1 MSSVDEEI
9 AFYRAEI
16 AEIKAGRGIY
26 ADATDKE
33 KRDAIHDCRNA
44 FNTLLQSQQG
54 MFLMVIMLCFHT
66 TILICLCV
74 LFALY

>member
-33 KRDAIHDCRNA
+33 KRDAMLANQTAIHDLRV
-44 FNTLLQSQQG
+44 LQG

-66 TILICLCV
+66 NILICLCV
-74 LFALY
+74 LLAFY

>member
-1 MSSVDEEI
+1 MSTVEDTI
-9 AFYRAEI
+9 ARFEAEV
-16 AEIKAGRGIY
+16 AEIKDGGGIY

>member
-33 KRDAIHDCRNA
+33 KRDAMLANQTAIHDLRA
-44 FNTLLQSQQG
+44 QG
-54 MFLMVIMLCFHT
+54 KFLMIIIFCFLAA
-66 TILICLCV
+66 ILTCLCV
-74 LFALY
+74 LFAFY